1 MTREEHLLVLAVFT
15 KQQQMITV
23 LADILRS
30 RDLVSADDLE
40 RLSSIAA
47 IQDEP
52 SKDAL
57 MRQVKV
63 FYLDVAKALG
73 IETGLTP
80 PL

>member
-15 KQQQMITV
+15 KQQQIITV
-23 LADILRS
+23 LADMLRS
-30 RDLVSADDLE
+30 RDLASADDLRAFE
-40 RLSSIAA
+40 FAA